1 MSCVPILTFKR
12 LGSTPATVAFDTLI
26 VAGWTGRDTKAL
38 EHHVEELAALGV
50 PRPSSMPVFY
60 RTSVDGLT
68 QTRRLEV
75 LGGDTSGEVEPV
87 LLSFDGAMWLSVGSD
102 HTDRKLET
110 LGIAL
115 SKQICGKVIAEDV
128 WPLAD
133 VMPHWDKL
141 IIRAHATFG
150 GERVLYQEGP
160 LANMRTPADLLR
172 RYDGSAALKDGVAM
186 FCGTVGAIGGIRPAS
201 RFELEIE
208 DPVLGRR
215 IDHSYDIVAL
225 PIVS

>member
-1 MSCVPILTFKR
+1 MFQRPGGAPVT
-12 LGSTPATVAFDTLI
+12 AAFDTLI

-60 RTSVDGLT
+60 RTSVNGLT
-68 QTRRLEV
+68 QTKWLEV
-75 LGGDTSGEVEPV
+75 LGNDTSGEVEPV
-87 LLSFDGAMWLSVGSD
+87 VLAFDGAMWLGVGSD

-115 SKQICGKVIAEDV
+115 SKQICGKVIGEDV
-128 WPLAD
+128 WPLGE

-141 IIRAHATFG
+141 VIRSHAVIDG
-150 GERVLYQEGP
+150 QHVLYQEGP
-160 LANMRTPADLLR
+160 LVNMRTPADLLS
-172 RYDGSAALKDGVAM
+172 RYDGSTALKSGAVM

-201 RFELEIE
+201 RFEMEIE

-215 IDHSYDIVAL
+215 IGHAYDIVAL
-225 PIVS
+225 PVVA

>member
-1 MSCVPILTFKR
+1 MPVLTFSR
-12 LGSTPATVAFDTLI
+12 PGAAPATAAFDTLI

-68 QTRRLEV
+68 QTTRLEV

-87 LLSFDGAMWLSVGSD
+87 VFSFEGAMWLGVGSD

-115 SKQICGKVIAEDV
+115 SKQICGKVIGTEV
-128 WPLAD
+128 WPVAE

-141 IIRAHATFG
+141 IIRSHATIDG
-150 GERVLYQEGP
+150 KRVLYQEGP
-160 LANMRTPADLLR
+160 LANMRTPADLLL
-172 RYDGSAALKDGVAM
+172 RYDGSTALSQGAAM

-201 RFELEIE
+201 RFEMEIE
-208 DPVLGRR
+208 DPVRGRR
-215 IDHSYDIVAL
+215 IRHAYDIVAL
-225 PIVS
+225 PVVS

>member
-1 MSCVPILTFKR
+1 MPVFTFSR
-12 LGSTPATVAFDTLI
+12 PGAAPATATFDTLI

-68 QTRRLEV
+68 QTTRLEV

-87 LLSFDGAMWLSVGSD
+87 VFSFEGAMWLGVGSD

-115 SKQICGKVIAEDV
+115 SKQICGKVIGTEV
-128 WPLAD
+128 WPLAE
-133 VMPHWDKL
+133 VMPHWEKL
-141 IIRAHATFG
+141 IIRSHATIEG
-150 GERVLYQEGP
+150 QRVLYQEGP
-160 LANMRTPADLLR
+160 LANMRTPADLLS
-172 RYDGSAALKDGVAM
+172 RYDGSSGLRTGAAM

-201 RFELEIE
+201 RFEMEIE
-208 DPVLGRR
+208 DPLLGRR
-215 IDHSYDIVAL
+215 IGHIYDVVAL
-225 PIVS
+225 PVVR

>member
-1 MSCVPILTFKR
+1 MPAFTFSRPGGAQK
-12 LGSTPATVAFDTLI
+12 TAEFDTLI
-26 VAGWTGRDTKAL
+26 VAGWTGRDVKAL

-68 QTRRLEV
+68 QTARLEV

-87 LLSFDGAMWLSVGSD
+87 LFALDDGMWLGVGSD

-115 SKQICGKVIAEDV
+115 SKQICGKAIGTEL
-128 WPLAD
+128 WPLAE
-133 VMPHWDKL
+133 VMPHWEKL
-141 IIRAHATFG
+141 IIRSHATIDG
-150 GERVLYQEGP
+150 KRVLYQEGP
-160 LANMRTPADLLR
+160 LANMRTPADLLS
-172 RYDGSAALKDGVAM
+172 RYDGSTALKQGAVM

-201 RFELEIE
+201 RFEMEIE

-215 IDHSYDIVAL
+215 IGHAYEIIVL
-225 PIVS
+225 PVIS